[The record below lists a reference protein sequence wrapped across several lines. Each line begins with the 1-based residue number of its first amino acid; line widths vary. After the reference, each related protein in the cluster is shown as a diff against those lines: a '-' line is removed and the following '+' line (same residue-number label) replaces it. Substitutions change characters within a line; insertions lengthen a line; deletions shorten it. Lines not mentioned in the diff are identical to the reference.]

1 MHVKQRWY
9 QPKKKKK
16 KKNLIIK
23 KVPPNTEMPSGN
35 SRIKNESSNKKEAS
49 SIDT

>member
-1 MHVKQRWY
+1 MLNKGGLN
-9 QPKKKKK
+9 PKK

-35 SRIKNESSNKKEAS
+35 SRIKNETSNKKEAS
-49 SIDT
+49 SIDN